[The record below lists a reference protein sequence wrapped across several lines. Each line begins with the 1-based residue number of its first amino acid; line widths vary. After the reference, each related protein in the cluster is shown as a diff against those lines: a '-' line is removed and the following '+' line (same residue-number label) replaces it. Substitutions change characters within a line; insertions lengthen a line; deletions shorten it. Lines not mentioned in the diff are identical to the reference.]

1 MRKRS
6 NPVAIVLLCAGGLMI
21 AAALCLT
28 LRNLKEED
36 QAARQAEDSLRQ
48 IVAQLPEPSPEG
60 TGSAGPLVPQES
72 AAPAE
77 AAELPTVTVNGAE
90 YIGTLSLPALGLTL
104 PVLRDWSD
112 ELLKLAPC
120 RYQGSVQTGDLL
132 LVAHNYRLHFGRL
145 KNLSP
150 GDTVTFTDVNGGA
163 YAYAV
168 AEVKQFDAPDMETI
182 KAGDWDLMLFT
193 CTIDGAG
200 RIAAYCVLED
210 E

>member
-1 MRKRS
+1 M
-6 NPVAIVLLCAGGLMI
+6 VLLCAGGLLLL
-21 AAALCLT
+21 AALCLT
-28 LRNLKEED
+28 FRNLGEENH
-36 QAARQAEDSLRQ
+36 AAREAEDSLRQ
-48 IVAQLPEPSPEG
+48 IIAQLPDPSQEEA
-60 TGSAGPLVPQES
+60 GSAGPLVPEMASEDS
-72 AAPAE
+72 ASADTTE
-77 AAELPTVTVNGAE
+77 MSTVTVNGAE

-112 ELLKLAPC
+112 QLLKLAPC

-150 GDTVTFTDVNGGA
+150 GDTVTFTDVNGTA
-163 YAYAV
+163 FDYAV
-168 AEVKQFDAPDMETI
+168 SGVKQFDTPDMEEI
-182 KAGDWDLMLFT
+182 KAGEWDLMLFT

-200 RIAAYCVLED
+200 RIAVYCDRE

>member
-1 MRKRS
+1 
-6 NPVAIVLLCAGGLMI
+6 VVLLWAGGLLLL
-21 AAALCLT
+21 AALLLT
-28 LRNLKEED
+28 LRNLGEEN
-36 QAARQAEDSLRQ
+36 QAARQAEDSLQQ
-48 IVAQLPEPSPEG
+48 IIAQLPEPSQEEA
-60 TGSAGPLVPQES
+60 GSAGPLIPEMVPEEDT
-72 AAPAE
+72 PAD

-112 ELLKLAPC
+112 QLLKLAPC
-120 RYQGSVQTGDLL
+120 RYQGSVQTGDML

-150 GDTVTFTDVNGGA
+150 GDSVTFTDMNGTVFD
-163 YAYAV
+163 YAV
-168 AEVKQFDAPDMETI
+168 SGVKQFDTPDMEEI
-182 KAGDWDLMLFT
+182 KAGEWDLMLFT

-200 RIAAYCVLED
+200 RIAAYCDRE